1 MAYLND
7 VEQVTEPIVTLTENA
22 AKQIETML
30 GGQKADKGLRIF
42 IDAGGCSGMNYEME
56 LGEAKPGDTTS
67 EQFGVKVFV
76 DELGSTYLKGSV
88 IDYSDSLT
96 ATGFQI
102 RNPNAKST
110 CGCGK
115 SFEA

>member
-1 MAYLND
+1 M
-7 VEQVTEPIVTLTENA
+7 ETVTEPSVRLTECA
-22 AKQIETML
+22 AAQVASLT
-30 GGQKADKGLRIF
+30 GGSSKGLRIF
-42 IDAGGCSGMNYEME
+42 IDAGGCSGMSYGME
-56 LGEAKPGDTTS
+56 LSEAKPGDETS
-67 EQFGVKVFV
+67 EQHGVGVFV
-76 DELGSTYLKGSV
+76 DEMAQTYLKGSV

-102 RNPNAKST
+102 LNPNAKST

>member
-1 MAYLND
+1 MESAVEPTVNLTEKAA
-7 VEQVTEPIVTLTENA
+7 EQVAGLV
-22 AKQIETML
+22 
-30 GGQKADKGLRIF
+30 GDSGKGLRIF
-42 IDAGGCSGMNYEME
+42 IDAGGCSGMSYGME
-56 LGEAKPGDTTS
+56 ISEPQDGDEVT
-67 EQFGVKVFV
+67 EQHGVRVLV
-76 DELGSTYLKGSV
+76 DEMGQTYLKGST

-102 RNPNAKST
+102 LNPNARST

>member
-1 MAYLND
+1 MNQA
-7 VEQVTEPIVTLTENA
+7 TEPIVTLTERA
-22 AKQIETML
+22 AQQVGQML
-30 GGQKADKGLRIF
+30 GEHRADKGLRIF

-56 LGEAKPGDTTS
+56 LGEAKPGDTAS
-67 EQFGVKVFV
+67 EQHGVHVFV

-102 RNPNAKST
+102 RNPNAKNT

>member
-1 MAYLND
+1 META
-7 VEQVTEPIVTLTENA
+7 QEPVVRLTEKA
-22 AKQIETML
+22 AEQIATML
-30 GGQKADKGLRIF
+30 GDTTSSKGLRIF

-56 LGEAKPGDTTS
+56 ISEAKPGDVAS
-67 EQFGVKVFV
+67 KQHGVHVFV
-76 DELGSTYLKGSV
+76 DEMGATYLKGSE
-88 IDYSDSLT
+88 IDYSNSLT

-102 RNPNAKST
+102 RNPNAKAT